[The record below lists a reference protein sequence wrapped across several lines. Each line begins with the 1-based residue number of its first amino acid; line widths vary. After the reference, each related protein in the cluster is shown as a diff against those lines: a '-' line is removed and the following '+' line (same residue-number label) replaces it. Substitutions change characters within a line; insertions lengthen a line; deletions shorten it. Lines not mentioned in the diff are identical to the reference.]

1 MCSELQRLE
10 QQLTSVRAALRGL
23 PEGKLVCVRNKS
35 YFKWF
40 HSDGHSNTYLPRRNR
55 QLAEQLAIKKYL
67 QLQEADILREQK
79 AINAYLKHHRT
90 CLASQQ
96 LLAEDS
102 GYSQL
107 LSPYFQTESEELQQ
121 WANAPYDRNT
131 AYPEHLVHH
140 TCLGFPVRSKSEAII
155 VMLLHANRIP
165 FRYECALELGDTT
178 IYPDFTIRHPR
189 TGKIFYWEH
198 FGMMDDPTYSKNAFS
213 RLQLYASEGIYPSL
227 QLLTTYETQETPFN
241 SVLATDM
248 IRYYFL

>member
-1 MCSELQRLE
+1 MCSEQQRLE
-10 QQLTSVRAALRGL
+10 QQLSSVRAALQGL

-40 HSDGHSNTYLPRRNR
+40 HSDGHNNTYLPRSNR
-55 QLAEQLAIKKYL
+55 RLAEQLAIKKYL

-79 AINAYLKHHRT
+79 AINAYLKQHST
-90 CLASQQ
+90 FTASQQ

-107 LSPYFQTESEELQQ
+107 LSPYFQAESEELQQ

-131 AYPEHLVHH
+131 AYPEHLVHQ
-140 TCLGFPVRSKSEAII
+140 TCLGFPVRSKSEALI
-155 VMLLHANRIP
+155 VMLLHVNRIP

-189 TGKIFYWEH
+189 TGKPFYWEH
-198 FGMMDDPTYSKNAFS
+198 FGMMDDPAYCKNAFS
-213 RLQLYASEGIYPSL
+213 RLQLYASEGIYPTL

-241 SVLATDM
+241 SALAEDM
-248 IRYYFL
+248 IRHYFL